1 MLHTGPPRRA
11 AARAPV
17 PREGHFWPLPP
28 QESLKHSKAGLAQ
41 SLMGPGV
48 HTILLAPSECLWQVW
63 DLILNAIVPP
73 LPSCWGFS
81 FASYINIYHT
91 DYFKKNVLTYPL
103 LHFFLPCTLLLIC
116 VILSILDDL
125 IFFS

>member
-17 PREGHFWPLPP
+17 PEAGHFWPLPP

-41 SLMGPGV
+41 SLMGSGV

-91 DYFKKNVLTYPL
+91 DYLKKMY
-103 LHFFLPCTLLLIC
+103 
-116 VILSILDDL
+116 
-125 IFFS
+125 